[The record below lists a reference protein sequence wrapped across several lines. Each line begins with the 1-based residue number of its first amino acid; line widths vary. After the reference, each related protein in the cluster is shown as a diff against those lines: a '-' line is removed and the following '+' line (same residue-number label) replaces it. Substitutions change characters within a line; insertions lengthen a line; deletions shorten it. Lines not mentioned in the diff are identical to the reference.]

1 MSFNFLFFYR
11 KYFLSRFY
19 LFEVNK
25 GSDIKYNNLPIIN
38 KPLQKNISTQTSYD
52 NLSILIDND
61 NDSDDNNDNDNDY
74 DDGEIPSES
83 FISAGIHLMNLSQ

>member
-11 KYFLSRFY
+11 KYFLSRFN
-19 LFEVNK
+19 LFEINK

-38 KPLQKNISTQTSYD
+38 KPVQKNISTQTSFD

-61 NDSDDNNDNDNDY
+61 NDSENENDY
-74 DDGEIPSES
+74 EDGEIPSES

>member
-1 MSFNFLFFYR
+1 MSFNFLLFYR

-38 KPLQKNISTQTSYD
+38 KPVQKNISTQTSFD

-61 NDSDDNNDNDNDY
+61 NDSDNDNDY
-74 DDGEIPSES
+74 EYGEIPSES